1 VATQHWTANIGEDF
15 SPGSKLNKLIRLL
28 KLDPKIREERGEQG
42 ENRKEKGRNNILMRL
57 PEKHHKN
64 KSHLKAF

>member
-15 SPGSKLNKLIRLL
+15 SPRPKLNKLIRLL
-28 KLDPKIREERGEQG
+28 KLDPKRKEERREQG
-42 ENRKEKGRNNILMRL
+42 ENKKEKGCNSILMRL